1 MPLYEYHCN
10 TCGENFE
17 KMVRFSEQE
26 QEQAPECPQ
35 CHSRDTRKRI
45 SLFASRGFSS
55 SSLAAGESGS
65 ACSAPSSSAFR

>member
-26 QEQAPECPQ
+26 LAPECPE

-55 SSLAAGESGS
+55 SSPSSGAPGS
-65 ACSAPSSSAFR
+65 SCSAPSSSGFS

>member
-26 QEQAPECPQ
+26 QAPECPE

-45 SLFASRGFSS
+45 SLFAGTGLSTRSTSLSGGSS
-55 SSLAAGESGS
+55 
-65 ACSAPSSSAFR
+65 CSAPRTTGFS

>member
-26 QEQAPECPQ
+26 QVPECPE
-35 CHSRDTRKRI
+35 CHSHDTRKRI
-45 SLFASRGFSS
+45 SLFAGAGLSAHSGGSS
-55 SSLAAGESGS
+55 SGS
-65 ACSAPSSSAFR
+65 SCSAPRNSGFS

>member
-26 QEQAPECPQ
+26 LAPECPE
-35 CHSRDTRKRI
+35 CKSRDTRKRI
-45 SLFASRGFSS
+45 SLFAGAGLSS
-55 SSLAAGESGS
+55 SSITYGS
-65 ACSAPSSSAFR
+65 SSCSAPRSSGFS

>member
-26 QEQAPECPQ
+26 QPPECPQ
-35 CHSRDTRKRI
+35 CHSRDTRKQI
-45 SLFASRGFSS
+45 SLFASSGFSS
-55 SSLAAGESGS
+55 SSRPAGASGS

>member
-17 KMVRFSEQE
+17 KMVRFAE
-26 QEQAPECPQ
+26 QEQAPECPE

-45 SLFASRGFSS
+45 SLFASRGFSPS
-55 SSLAAGESGS
+55 SFGSGASGS
-65 ACSAPSSSAFR
+65 ACSAPSSSGFK

>member
-10 TCGENFE
+10 ACGENFE
-17 KMVRFSEQE
+17 KMVRFSE

-45 SLFASRGFSS
+45 SLFASRGFTS
-55 SSLAAGESGS
+55 SSLGYSSSS
-65 ACSAPSSSAFR
+65 ACSAPSRSGFS